1 MDFTPPQ
8 SCCYWKESP
17 PNDGGD
23 KKKLEPSSVWVAHR
37 SFASGRPNETL
48 CGLHTVS
55 FASERSNEAVC
66 GMHAAS
72 FASGKPNETVCGLH
86 TASLASGRSNEVACG
101 IHTASLAS
109 RTMLQEG
116 GGTNA
121 LLPTRGFPFLVLPP
135 LPSPSYSRFYRPRSL
150 RPCDVAFDGGHFCR
164 VTWHGRLVVVR
175 NDVAWGDRLSLVV
188 TWHAAVVVGAA

>member
-1 MDFTPPQ
+1 MDFTLPR

-17 PNDGGD
+17 PNDGED
-23 KKKLEPSSVWVAHR
+23 KKKLEPSGVWVAHCL
-37 SFASGRPNETL
+37 FASGRPNETL
-48 CGLHTVS
+48 CGLHII
-55 FASERSNEAVC
+55 
-66 GMHAAS
+66 S
-72 FASGKPNETVCGLH
+72 FASGKLNEMVCGLH
-86 TASLASGRSNEVACG
+86 TALLASGRSNEVACG

-150 RPCDVAFDGGHFCR
+150 RPCDVAFDGGRFCR